1 MRTDRELLDR
11 AHQWIAPYWN
21 AEHLRRTLDWLFIL
35 EPQAS
40 LALRLAALTH
50 DMERH
55 FPGPDSPRLN
65 VQRGIPDRLYEEQH
79 QKRSARIVAAW
90 LTEQEADPALVEA
103 VRDLVAVHEWGG
115 WPEAD
120 LLQAADSLSFLE
132 VNVDRFIGRGLTGEQ
147 GFTPEL
153 VAVHFRY
160 MAERIRIPRAR
171 ELAEP
176 LLRAALARLQEQT
189 VAAASA
195 PVDGRSGGSR

>member
-1 MRTDRELLDR
+1 MPTDRELLDR

-103 VRDLVAVHEWGG
+103 VRDLVAVHEWGAG
-115 WPEAD
+115 RKLTCCRRPTHLASSRST
-120 LLQAADSLSFLE
+120 LIASSAVGLPVSRASRPSSLPS
-132 VNVDRFIGRGLTGEQ
+132 I
-147 GFTPEL
+147 
-153 VAVHFRY
+153 
-160 MAERIRIPRAR
+160 
-171 ELAEP
+171 
-176 LLRAALARLQEQT
+176 
-189 VAAASA
+189 SA
-195 PVDGRSGGSR
+195 IWRSGSGSPEPASLQSRSSALHWPGCKSKR

>member
-1 MRTDRELLDR
+1 MPTERELLSR
-11 AHQWIAPYWN
+11 AHTWIAPYWN

-35 EPQAS
+35 EPRAS

-65 VQRGIPDRLYEEQH
+65 VQHGIPDRLYEEQH
-79 QKRSARIVAAW
+79 QQRSARLIAAW
-90 LTEQEADPALVEA
+90 LTEQGADPALVEA
-103 VRDLVAVHEWGG
+103 VRALVAVHEWGG

-132 VNVDRFIGRGLTGEQ
+132 VNVDRFINRGLTGEQ

-171 ELAEP
+171 ELAKP
-176 LLRAALARLQEQT
+176 LLRAALARLEEHI
-189 VAAASA
+189 VASA
-195 PVDGRSGGSR
+195 SAAVEGPAGDSR